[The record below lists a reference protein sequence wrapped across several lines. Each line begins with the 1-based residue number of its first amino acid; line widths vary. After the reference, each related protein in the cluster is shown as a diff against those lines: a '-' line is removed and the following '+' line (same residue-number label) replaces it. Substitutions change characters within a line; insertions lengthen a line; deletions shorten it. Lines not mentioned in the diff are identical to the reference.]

1 MEFPLSSGAQGL
13 GKMQTSTQAIR
24 DRVVGTV
31 IRVRSGSCEL
41 TGGTPT
47 LGDIGNGR
55 LLEAV
60 PYKLRLED

>member
-1 MEFPLSSGAQGL
+1 MECPQSSGAQGP
-13 GKMQTSTQAIR
+13 GRMQTSTQAIR
-24 DRVVGTV
+24 DRVVRTA

-47 LGDIGNGR
+47 LRDTEKGK